1 VPRPRR
7 CRRVGL
13 RPDLTYFKPAGVPVA
28 GLEESVLTVDGFEA
42 IRLKDLEALEQEA
55 AAGRMGV
62 SQPTFH
68 RILRAARKAIADAVV
83 NGKAIR
89 IEGGVVRV
97 AGTRRF
103 MCDSCHRGWEVPFG
117 TGRPPG
123 CPACRSTDIHRDEK
137 NGASA
142 GPGRGRCGKLR

>member
-1 VPRPRR
+1 
-7 CRRVGL
+7 VGFQ
-13 RPDLTYFKPAGVPVA
+13 PDLTYFKPAGVPVA
-28 GLEESVLTVDGFEA
+28 SLEESVLTVDGFEA
-42 IRLKDLEALEQEA
+42 VRLKDLEGLEQEE
-55 AAGRMGV
+55 AGERMGV

-68 RILRAARKAIADAVV
+68 RILLAARKTVADAIV

-103 MCDSCHRGWEVPFG
+103 MCDSCHRGWDVPFG

-123 CPACRSTDIHRDEK
+123 CPTCRSTDIHRDEK
-137 NGASA
+137 GGACA
-142 GPGRGRCGKLR
+142 GPRRGRCGRPR